1 MSDIKVNWDSI
12 AGKWK
17 QYTGQVK
24 KQWGKLTD
32 DDLAE
37 INGSREILAGKIQ
50 KNYGLARD
58 EVEKQLKAWED
69 DIAA

>member
-1 MSDIKVNWDSI
+1 MNKDII
-12 AGKWK
+12 EGKWTEMKGAVK
-17 QYTGQVK
+17 QK
-24 KQWGKLTD
+24 WGKLTD

>member
-1 MSDIKVNWDSI
+1 MNKDII
-12 AGKWK
+12 EGKWRE
-17 QYTGQVK
+17 VK
-24 KQWGKLTD
+24 GAVQKKWGKLTD
-32 DDLAE
+32 DDLNE
-37 INGSREILAGKIQ
+37 INGNREILAGKIQ